1 MNRVLG
7 LKKEINDLLSREEK
21 MWKQRSRALWLH
33 EGDNNTSYFHSRATH
48 RFRRNR
54 IEALENSRGDRCVD
68 ENDIANILVDFYQNL
83 FASSSPN
90 QIEEALEATPMVVT
104 EEMNLELMAPFEKAK
119 VDMALKQMDP
129 LKAPGH
135 DGMPPLFFQ
144 QFWST
149 IGDEVA
155 EAILTCLNTGSIP
168 PSINRTFITLIP
180 KIKSLV
186 RVSDYP
192 PPPIALCNILY
203 KLISKVLA
211 NRLKKIL
218 PCIISESQSAFQ
230 SSKAIT
236 NNILVA
242 FETLHHMKNQKSKK
256 GGFMAMKLDMSK
268 AYDRVEWIYLVRIME
283 KLGFCEKWVSLVLEC
298 ISTISYSILVNGEL
312 RGDIRPSR
320 GLRQGDPLS
329 PYLFLLC
336 SEGLNRMLQRAVA
349 DDGIRGFSLC
359 KRGPKISHLFFADDS
374 LLFCRASLSDLQV
387 IQNILSLYEK
397 ASGQK
402 LNREKTT
409 IFFNKAVKEDTKTQ
423 ISNYLEVPEVKE
435 YEKYLGL
442 PAVVGRKKKESL
454 NYLKERVWSKLQG
467 WKEKLLSQASR
478 EILLKV
484 VVQAI
489 PTFAMSCFK
498 LPGGL
503 CDEIEALI
511 RKFFWGQK
519 GEQRKIHWK
528 KWEVLCKPKSEG
540 GMGFK
545 DLRKFNDAML
555 AKQVWRLLKDQNS
568 LFFRVFKAKY
578 FPRGS
583 IFEAQVAG
591 GSYAWQSILKA
602 RRVISKGMRWRIGDG
617 KSTSI
622 YNDNWLPGRGSAKV
636 VSPHAPTLEG
646 AQVAALINPDSM
658 TWNQNMLQQH
668 FFSFKA
674 DRIKSIPLCWKIQD
688 DCLIW
693 LTGGS
698 GEYSVKSGYKI
709 LCEDEDSGAI
719 LSSDR
724 SEQDL
729 FWKRIWRLRLPN
741 KIKLFLWQVCSNAS
755 PTKENL
761 KRRKI
766 LDHAKCSAC
775 LSAQESIFH
784 TI

>member
-1 MNRVLG
+1 M
-7 LKKEINDLLSREEK
+7 
-21 MWKQRSRALWLH
+21 
-33 EGDNNTSYFHSRATH
+33 
-48 RFRRNR
+48 
-54 IEALENSRGDRCVD
+54 D
-68 ENDIANILVDFYQNL
+68 ENGIANILVDFYQNL

-90 QIEEALEATPMVVT
+90 QIEEALEATTMVVM
-104 EEMNLELMAPFEKAK
+104 EEMNLELVAPFEKAE

-129 LKAPGH
+129 LKAPGP

-144 QFWST
+144 QFWPT

-180 KIKSLV
+180 KVKSPV
-186 RVSDYP
+186 RVSDYR
-192 PPPIALCNILY
+192 PIALCNILH

-218 PCIISESQSAFQ
+218 PYIISESQSAFQ

-236 NNILVA
+236 DNILVA
-242 FETLHHMKNQKSKK
+242 FETLHHIKNQKSKK

-268 AYDRVEWIYLVRIME
+268 AYDWVEWIYLVRIME
-283 KLGFCEKWVSLVLEC
+283 KLGFCEKWVSLVLDC
-298 ISTISYSILVNGEL
+298 ISTVSYSILVNSEPK
-312 RGDIRPSR
+312 GDIRPSR

-336 SEGLNRMLQRAVA
+336 SEGLNRMLQKAA
-349 DDGIRGFSLC
+349 TDDDIRGFSLC
-359 KRGPKISHLFFADDS
+359 KRGPKISHLLFADDS
-374 LLFCRASLSDLQV
+374 LLFCRVSLSDLQV

-409 IFFNKAVKEDTKTQ
+409 IFFSKAVKEDTKTQ

-442 PAVVGRKKKESL
+442 PAVIGRKKKESL
-454 NYLKERVWSKLQG
+454 NYLKERVWSILQG
-467 WKEKLLSQASR
+467 WKEKLLSQADR
-478 EILLKV
+478 EILLKA

-511 RKFFWGQK
+511 WKFFWGQK

-528 KWEVLCKPKSEG
+528 KWEVLCKPKSER

-545 DLRKFNDAML
+545 DLGKFNDAML
-555 AKQVWRLLKDQNS
+555 AKQVWRLLKDQNP

-583 IFEAQVAG
+583 IFEAQVVG
-591 GSYAWQSILKA
+591 GSYAWQSILKV

-646 AQVAALINPDSM
+646 AQVAAFINPDSM

-668 FFSFKA
+668 FLSFEA
-674 DRIKSIPLCWKIQD
+674 DRIKSIPLCWTIQE

-693 LTGGS
+693 RAGGS

-709 LCEDEDSGAI
+709 LCKNEDLGATS
-719 LSSDR
+719 SSDR

-729 FWKRIWRLRLPN
+729 FWKRFGDYVSQ
-741 KIKLFLWQVCSNAS
+741 IK
-755 PTKENL
+755 
-761 KRRKI
+761 
-766 LDHAKCSAC
+766 
-775 LSAQESIFH
+775 
-784 TI
+784 